1 MRIVVVGDVLLDVDM
16 TGAAHRLSPDAPVPV
31 IEVDES
37 RPRAGGAGLVATML
51 ARDGHDVRLVTVLS
65 DDRHSATLRECLSR
79 IEVVAGPSGAP
90 TPVKTRLRADG
101 HAIARID
108 EGCAPPPTPAATD
121 EMLDAIGTADAI
133 VVADYGRGVTRD
145 PRLRAALDARA
156 ARVPLVWDP
165 HPAGEPPVP
174 NTALATPNLA
184 EARAFSGVTGRD
196 VSAAAD
202 AARILL
208 ERWGVRTV
216 AVTMSERGALLVSAP
231 AAGAAASAG
240 GSLPV
245 VVPAP
250 LVATGDPCGAGD
262 RLAAT
267 ALAALAGGSTV
278 EDAVRDAV
286 AAAAEYVDA
295 GGVATLVGPPAARPI
310 GGHAASALEVVRA
323 TRAAGGTVVA
333 TGGCFD
339 LVHAGHARTL
349 AAARALGDCLVVLLN
364 SDDSVRRLKG
374 PERPIMTEEDRVD
387 LLLSL
392 GVVDAVVLF
401 SEDTPEEALRSIKPD
416 LWVKGGDYRA
426 EDLPESA
433 VIAEWGGQA
442 VTVPYHPGRSTTK
455 LAGALA
461 RVG

>member
-31 IEVDES
+31 IEVEES
-37 RPRAGGAGLVATML
+37 TPRAGGAGLVATML

-65 DDRHSATLRECLSR
+65 DDRHAETLRACLDR
-79 IEVVAGPSGAP
+79 IDVVAGPSGAP
-90 TPVKTRLRADG
+90 TPVKTRVRADG

-108 EGCAPPPTPAATD
+108 EGCAPPPTPVATD
-121 EMLDAIGTADAI
+121 AMLDAIAAA
-133 VVADYGRGVTRD
+133 VVGDDDGVGRGVTRD
-145 PRLRAALDARA
+145 PRLRQALDARA
-156 ARVPLVWDP
+156 AVVPLVWDP

-184 EARAFSGVTGRD
+184 EARAFSGLAGRD
-196 VSAAAD
+196 VSTAAD
-202 AARILL
+202 AARLL
-208 ERWGVRTV
+208 RERWGVRTV
-216 AVTMSERGALLVSAP
+216 AVTMSERGALLVSA
-231 AAGAAASAG
+231 SAD
-240 GSLPV
+240 GSTSMPV

-286 AAAAEYVDA
+286 ASAAEYVDA

-310 GGHAASALEVVRA
+310 GGHAASALQVVRA

-387 LLLSL
+387 LLMSL

>member
-31 IEVDES
+31 IEVEES
-37 RPRAGGAGLVATML
+37 LPRAGGAGLVATML

-65 DDRHSATLRECLSR
+65 DDHRAATLRACLDR

-90 TPVKTRLRADG
+90 TPVKTRVRADG

-108 EGCAPPPTPAATD
+108 EGCAPPPTPEATHA
-121 EMLDAIGTADAI
+121 MLDAIATADAI

-156 ARVPLVWDP
+156 AEVPLVWDP

-184 EARAFSGVTGRD
+184 EARAFSGIAGRD
-196 VSAAAD
+196 VAAAAD
-202 AARILL
+202 AARLL
-208 ERWGVRTV
+208 QAKWGVGTV

-231 AAGAAASAG
+231 ASGAAGASM
-240 GSLPV
+240 PV

-267 ALAALAGGSTV
+267 ALAALAGGSAV

-286 AAAAEYVDA
+286 ASAAEYVDA

-310 GGHAASALEVVRA
+310 GGHAASALQVVRA

-387 LLLSL
+387 LLMSL

-401 SEDTPEEALRSIKPD
+401 SEDTPEEALRSLQPD

>member
-31 IEVDES
+31 IEVEES
-37 RPRAGGAGLVATML
+37 LPRAGGAGLVATML

-65 DDRHSATLRECLSR
+65 DDRHSATLRACLDR

-90 TPVKTRLRADG
+90 TPVKTRVRADG

-108 EGCAPPPTPAATD
+108 EGCAPPPTPEATD
-121 EMLDAIGTADAI
+121 EMLDAIATADAI

-156 ARVPLVWDP
+156 AEVPLVWDP

-184 EARAFSGVTGRD
+184 EARAFSGVAGRD

-202 AARILL
+202 AARLL
-208 ERWGVRTV
+208 QERWGVATV

-231 AAGAAASAG
+231 ASGAAG
-240 GSLPV
+240 GSMPV

-267 ALAALAGGSTV
+267 ALAALAAGSPV

-286 AAAAEYVDA
+286 ASAAEYVDA

-310 GGHAASALEVVRA
+310 GGHAASALQVVRA

-387 LLLSL
+387 LLMSL

>member
-1 MRIVVVGDVLLDVDM
+1 VRIVVVGDVLLDVDM

-31 IEVDES
+31 IEVEES
-37 RPRAGGAGLVATML
+37 LPRAGGAGLVATML

-65 DDRHSATLRECLSR
+65 DDRHSETLRACLDR

-90 TPVKTRLRADG
+90 TPVKTRVRADG

-121 EMLDAIGTADAI
+121 AMLDAIATADAI

-156 ARVPLVWDP
+156 AEVPLVWDP

-184 EARAFSGVTGRD
+184 EARAFSGLAGRD
-196 VSAAAD
+196 VSAAAE
-202 AARILL
+202 AARILR
-208 ERWGVRTV
+208 EQWGVATV

-231 AAGAAASAG
+231 ATPG
-240 GSLPV
+240 GSASMPV

-267 ALAALAGGSTV
+267 ALAALAGGSRV

-286 AAAAEYVDA
+286 ASAAEYVDA

-310 GGHAASALEVVRA
+310 GGHAASALQVVRA

-387 LLLSL
+387 LLMSL

-416 LWVKGGDYRA
+416 LWLKGGDYRA

>member
-31 IEVDES
+31 IEVEES
-37 RPRAGGAGLVATML
+37 LPRAGGAGLVATML

-65 DDRHSATLRECLSR
+65 DDHRAATLRACLDR

-90 TPVKTRLRADG
+90 TPVKTRVRADG

-108 EGCAPPPTPAATD
+108 EGCAPPPTPEATD
-121 EMLDAIGTADAI
+121 AMLDVIATADAI

-156 ARVPLVWDP
+156 AEVPLVWDP

-184 EARAFSGVTGRD
+184 EARAFSGVAGRD
-196 VSAAAD
+196 VAAAAD
-202 AARILL
+202 AARLL
-208 ERWGVRTV
+208 QAKWGVGTV

-231 AAGAAASAG
+231 ASGSAGASM
-240 GSLPV
+240 PV

-267 ALAALAGGSTV
+267 ALAALAGGSAV

-286 AAAAEYVDA
+286 ASAAEYVDA

-310 GGHAASALEVVRA
+310 GGHAASALQVVRA

-387 LLLSL
+387 LLMSL

-401 SEDTPEEALRSIKPD
+401 SEDTPEEALRSLQPD

>member
-31 IEVDES
+31 IEVEES
-37 RPRAGGAGLVATML
+37 TPRAGGAGLVATML

-65 DDRHSATLRECLSR
+65 DDRHAETLRACLDR
-79 IEVVAGPSGAP
+79 IDVVAGPSGAP
-90 TPVKTRLRADG
+90 TPVKTRVRADG

-108 EGCAPPPTPAATD
+108 EGCAPPPTPVATD
-121 EMLDAIGTADAI
+121 AMLDAIAAADAI

-145 PRLRAALDARA
+145 PRLRQALDARA
-156 ARVPLVWDP
+156 AVVPLVWDP

-184 EARAFSGVTGRD
+184 EARAFSGLAGRD
-196 VSAAAD
+196 VSTAAD
-202 AARILL
+202 AARLL
-208 ERWGVRTV
+208 RERWGVRTV
-216 AVTMSERGALLVSAP
+216 AVTMSERGALLVSA
-231 AAGAAASAG
+231 SAD
-240 GSLPV
+240 GSTSMPV

-286 AAAAEYVDA
+286 ASAAEYVDA

-310 GGHAASALEVVRA
+310 GGHAASALQVVRA

-387 LLLSL
+387 LLMSL

>member
-31 IEVDES
+31 IEVEES
-37 RPRAGGAGLVATML
+37 LPRAGGAGLVATML

-65 DDRHSATLRECLSR
+65 DDRHAATLRACLDR
-79 IEVVAGPSGAP
+79 IDVVAGPSRAP
-90 TPVKTRLRADG
+90 TPVKTRVRADG

-108 EGCAPPPTPAATD
+108 EGCAPPPTPEATD
-121 EMLDAIGTADAI
+121 AMLDAIATADAI

-145 PRLRAALDARA
+145 PRVRAALDARA
-156 ARVPLVWDP
+156 AVVPLVWDP

-184 EARAFSGVTGRD
+184 EARTFSGIAGRD

-202 AARILL
+202 AARLL
-208 ERWGVRTV
+208 QGRWGVGTV

-231 AAGAAASAG
+231 SAG
-240 GSLPV
+240 GSPSMPV
-245 VVPAP
+245 IVPAP

-267 ALAALAGGSTV
+267 ALAALAGGSSV
-278 EDAVRDAV
+278 DDAMRDAV
-286 AAAAEYVDA
+286 ASAAEYVDA
-295 GGVATLVGPPAARPI
+295 GGVATLTGPPAARPI
-310 GGHAASALEVVRA
+310 GGHAASALQVVRA

-387 LLLSL
+387 LLMSL

>member
-31 IEVDES
+31 IEVEES
-37 RPRAGGAGLVATML
+37 LPRAGGAGLVATML

-65 DDRHSATLRECLSR
+65 DDRHSATLRECLQR
-79 IEVVAGPSGAP
+79 IEVVAGP
-90 TPVKTRLRADG
+90 PVKTRVRADG

-121 EMLDAIGTADAI
+121 EMLDAIATADAI

-156 ARVPLVWDP
+156 AVVPLVWDP

-184 EARAFSGVTGRD
+184 EARAFSGLAGRD
-196 VSAAAD
+196 VAAAAD
-202 AARILL
+202 AARILR
-208 ERWGVRTV
+208 EQWGVRTV

-231 AAGAAASAG
+231 ASGSAG
-240 GSLPV
+240 GSMPV

-267 ALAALAGGSTV
+267 ALAALAAGSPV

-286 AAAAEYVDA
+286 ASAAEYVDA

-310 GGHAASALEVVRA
+310 GGHAASALQVVRA

-387 LLLSL
+387 LLMSL

>member
-31 IEVDES
+31 IEVEES
-37 RPRAGGAGLVATML
+37 LPRAGGAGLVATML

-65 DDRHSATLRECLSR
+65 DDRHSETLRACLDR
-79 IEVVAGPSGAP
+79 IDVVAGPSGAP
-90 TPVKTRLRADG
+90 TPVKTRVRADG

-121 EMLDAIGTADAI
+121 EMLDAIASADAI

-145 PRLRAALDARA
+145 LRLRQALDARA
-156 ARVPLVWDP
+156 AVVPLVWDP

-184 EARAFSGVTGRD
+184 EARAFSGLAGRD

-202 AARILL
+202 AARLL
-208 ERWGVRTV
+208 RERWGVRTV
-216 AVTMSERGALLVSAP
+216 AVTMSERGALLVSA
-231 AAGAAASAG
+231 GAD
-240 GSLPV
+240 GSTSMPV

-286 AAAAEYVDA
+286 ASAAEYVDA

-310 GGHAASALEVVRA
+310 GGHAASALQVVRA

-387 LLLSL
+387 LLMSL

>member
-31 IEVDES
+31 IEVEES
-37 RPRAGGAGLVATML
+37 LPRAGGAGLVATML

-65 DDRHSATLRECLSR
+65 DDRHSETLRACLDR
-79 IEVVAGPSGAP
+79 IDVVAGPSGAP
-90 TPVKTRLRADG
+90 TPVKTRVRADG

-121 EMLDAIGTADAI
+121 EMLDAIAAADAI

-145 PRLRAALDARA
+145 PRLRQALDARA
-156 ARVPLVWDP
+156 AVVPLVWDP

-184 EARAFSGVTGRD
+184 EARAFSGLAGRD

-202 AARILL
+202 AARLL
-208 ERWGVRTV
+208 RERWGVRTV
-216 AVTMSERGALLVSAP
+216 AVTMSERGALLVSA
-231 AAGAAASAG
+231 GAD
-240 GSLPV
+240 GSTSMPV

-267 ALAALAGGSTV
+267 ALAALAAGSTV

-286 AAAAEYVDA
+286 ASAAEYVDA

-310 GGHAASALEVVRA
+310 GGHAASALQVVRA

-387 LLLSL
+387 LLMSL